1 MAVASAR
8 VTSTI
13 VEASEY
19 PDLVRKY
26 RISGVP
32 LTMVND
38 SVEILGGRPE
48 EEFVRTAAGAAVQP
62 PSDGG
67 SGVIV

>member
-1 MAVASAR
+1 MESAR
-8 VTSTI
+8 ITAFI
-13 VEASEY
+13 VSAGEY

-38 SVEILGGRPE
+38 AVEILGGRPE
-48 EEFVRTAAGAAVQP
+48 EEFIRTALGAASGRP
-62 PSDGG
+62 AGG
-67 SGVIV
+67 SGIIV

>member
-1 MAVASAR
+1 MESPRITAVIVSAG
-8 VTSTI
+8 
-13 VEASEY
+13 EY

-38 SVEILGGRPE
+38 AVEILGGRPE
-48 EEFVRTAAGAAVQP
+48 EEFVRTALGAAGRP
-62 PSDGG
+62 PSGG
-67 SGVIV
+67 SGIIL